1 MDAAEARREPS
12 RVSGAAARAAAVLAA
27 IALVLAGIWIT
38 GGLITDDFRAS
49 MALTAVWFAAVV
61 AGAVLLWR
69 RAPALRPAAIA
80 AVATFVVV
88 GAYLGYTSTTD
99 TVVDETV
106 ATGPAELS
114 GSFRD
119 LAHPTTGTA
128 RIVARDD
135 GSRVVTFTGFETDPG
150 PDLFVYAVPG
160 ATSGEDVDGGTKA
173 RRPEGERR
181 RPAVPPPRRLPGRPA
196 HDRHLVP
203 RLLRLVRRGDA
214 DARVSRLSRGRRRAG
229 RCPTRR
235 PTARRDGRAAA
246 VRSRSPAA
254 ARA

>member
-1 MDAAEARREPS
+1 METAEAHREPS

-27 IALVLAGIWIT
+27 TAIVLAGIWIT

-61 AGAVLLWR
+61 AGSVVLWR
-69 RAPALRPAAIA
+69 RTPALRPAAIA

-160 ATSGEDVDGGTKA
+160 ATPGEDVDGGTRLGALK
-173 RRPEGERR
+173 GNVGDQQYLL
-181 RPAVPPPRRLPGRPA
+181 PAGSPDGPLTIVVWCRAFSVSFGAATLTPA
-196 HDRHLVP
+196 
-203 RLLRLVRRGDA
+203 
-214 DARVSRLSRGRRRAG
+214 
-229 RCPTRR
+229 
-235 PTARRDGRAAA
+235 
-246 VRSRSPAA
+246 
-254 ARA
+254 

>member
-1 MDAAEARREPS
+1 MDAAEARRDPS

-27 IALVLAGIWIT
+27 TAIVLAGIWIT

-61 AGAVLLWR
+61 AGSVVLWR
-69 RAPALRPAAIA
+69 RTPALRPAAIA

-114 GSFRD
+114 GSFRG
-119 LAHPTTGTA
+119 LAHPTNGTA

-160 ATSGEDVDGGTKA
+160 ATSGEDVDGGTRLGALK
-173 RRPEGERR
+173 GNVGDQQYLL
-181 RPAVPPPRRLPGRPA
+181 PAGSPDGPLTIVVWCRAFSVSFGAATLTPA
-196 HDRHLVP
+196 
-203 RLLRLVRRGDA
+203 
-214 DARVSRLSRGRRRAG
+214 
-229 RCPTRR
+229 
-235 PTARRDGRAAA
+235 
-246 VRSRSPAA
+246 
-254 ARA
+254 